1 MFMGTHFP
9 CSLKHML
16 GDSIHIEEFEQNQV
30 VAISQGVT
38 LEKGINTFMCLFWS
52 FSAQR
57 EC

>member
-38 LEKGINTFMCLFWS
+38 LEKGINTFMCLF
-52 FSAQR
+52 
-57 EC
+57 